1 MGVAGLDHVLV
12 LSDDIDG
19 SRDFYCR
26 AVGMTVGER
35 PPLPFPGYWL
45 YAGGRPCLHIADR
58 AIYTEHARSAGLSA
72 PDGRVDHL
80 AFSATDYADAAARL
94 ERDGVDAVRNSVPEV
109 GLRQLFFDGPDGVRI
124 EVNVFEPAD
133 EGAAQREA

>member
-1 MGVAGLDHVLV
+1 VAVASLDHVLV

-19 SRDFYCR
+19 SRDFYC
-26 AVGMTVGER
+26 ATVGVTVGER

-58 AIYTEHARSAGLSA
+58 AIYNDHARASGLSVAGA
-72 PDGRVDHL
+72 PSVDHL
-80 AFSATDYADAAARL
+80 AFAATDYEEAAARVA
-94 ERDGVDAVRNSVPEV
+94 RSGVSAVRNEIPQA

-124 EVNVFEPAD
+124 EVNVLDGPQ
-133 EGAAQREA
+133 GQG

>member
-1 MGVAGLDHVLV
+1 MAVAAFDHVLV

-19 SRDFYCR
+19 SRDFYC
-26 AVGMTVGER
+26 ATVGVTVGER

-58 AIYTEHARSAGLSA
+58 AIYVDHARALGLGVDAAAGT
-72 PDGRVDHL
+72 VDHL
-80 AFSATDYADAAARL
+80 AFSETDYDEAASRL
-94 ERDGVDAVRNSVPEV
+94 QRGGVTAVRNEVPAA

-124 EVNVFEPAD
+124 ELNVYTEVS
-133 EGAAQREA
+133 G

>member
-1 MGVAGLDHVLV
+1 LPVASLDHVLV

-19 SRDFYCR
+19 SRDFYC
-26 AVGMTVGER
+26 ATVGVTVGER

-58 AIYTEHARSAGLSA
+58 QIYNDHARSSGLSVAGA
-72 PDGRVDHL
+72 PSVDHL
-80 AFSATDYADAAARL
+80 AFAATDYEEAAARL
-94 ERDGVDAVRNSVPEV
+94 QRGGVAAVRNEIPEA

-124 EVNVFEPAD
+124 EVNVFGD
-133 EGAAQREA
+133 VEGQG